1 MFEKKARPKIRPPRK
16 FPDRVLEVIA
26 MIAIIV
32 GIVLV
37 VQAWGTL
44 PQTIPTH
51 FDAAGNAD
59 DWGPK
64 GMIWLLPAISVVMI
78 PFMLIFRRF
87 PWLSNTPV
95 KITEENAEYQYG
107 LIVRLLN
114 VLACVVSL
122 LFLALLNDTISIAG
136 GGASLLGSWFMPI
149 FIAPIVVT
157 LLWYFVSAMRR
168 R

>member
-16 FPDRVLEVIA
+16 FSDRVLEAIA

-78 PFMLIFRRF
+78 PSLLIFRHF

-95 KITEENAEYQYG
+95 KITEENAKYQYG
-107 LIVRLLN
+107 LLVRLLSI
-114 VLACVVSL
+114 LACVVSL
-122 LFLALLNDTISIAG
+122 LFLALVNDTISIAS
-136 GGASLLGSWFMPI
+136 GGASLLGSWFIPT
-149 FIAPIVVT
+149 FLLPIVGT
-157 LLWYFVSAMRR
+157 LLWYFISAFCGR
-168 R
+168 

>member
-1 MFEKKARPKIRPPRK
+1 MKKTIRPKVRPQRTAID
-16 FPDRVLEVIA
+16 FICES
-26 MIAIIV
+26 IAIGAIIY
-32 GIVLV
+32 GLILVL
-37 VQAWGTL
+37 QHWSRL
-44 PQTIPTH
+44 PNSIPIH
-51 FDAAGNAD
+51 FDASGVAD
-59 DWGPK
+59 GWGPK

-78 PFMLIFRRF
+78 PSMLIFRRF
-87 PWLSNTPV
+87 PWLLNTPV

-107 LIVRLLN
+107 LFVRLLN

-136 GGASLLGSWFMPI
+136 GGESLLGSWFMPI
-149 FIAPIVVT
+149 FIVPIVVT

>member
-1 MFEKKARPKIRPPRK
+1 MKQTRPRTHPPRTIVD
-16 FPDRVLEVIA
+16 FICES
-26 MIAIIV
+26 IAIGAIIY
-32 GIVLV
+32 GLILV
-37 VQAWGTL
+37 SQHWSSL
-44 PQTIPTH
+44 PSQIPTH
-51 FDAAGNAD
+51 FDASGTAD
-59 DWGPK
+59 GWGPK
-64 GMIWLLPAISVVMI
+64 GMIWLLPAISVVMV
-78 PFMLIFRRF
+78 PSMLFFRRF

-136 GGASLLGSWFMPI
+136 GGVSLLGTWFMPA
-149 FIAPIVVT
+149 FIIPIVVT